1 MASTS
6 TVQCPIPGPIKHND
20 SIYIFYK
27 PANVPKA
34 EILFFHDVLWKEC
47 EEPHVHSWMSS
58 GTPSVCW
65 PEVWLMPK
73 FPEARILSV
82 RYDAAL
88 RKSTSGGYMDL
99 FVVAENLRHDILDIC
114 AGNCPVVLVGH
125 GFGGLVIKQLIF
137 GMHMVS
143 SNFEPSTKSP
153 YMCKLDCF
161 MTNVHGIFYFAPPFS
176 GSKLIDSMKDLP
188 DAGLLVQFLQ
198 QFDETIVRLND
209 WFRQW
214 RKDRCETRAISAALP
229 TEVHVESK
237 VPFLSKCKYAQVV
250 EEASARNDVDF
261 FYTTSKDHFGVCK
274 PEDQTDSGYKMLCG
288 LIEQVMLPIVGSAK
302 QMNDIIENDSDE
314 RVNNILSIL
323 SQVESFHLPIAELQ
337 KITKFPKSAGRLQNG
352 LTEAGFERTNQSAC
366 GELWEKI

>member
-27 PANVPKA
+27 PADVPKA
-34 EILFFHDVLWKEC
+34 EILFFHDVLWKNTEK
-47 EEPHVHSWMSS
+47 PHVESWMSS

-65 PEVWLMPK
+65 PEVWLRRK

-99 FVVAENLRHDILDIC
+99 FLVAENLRHDILDIC

-125 GFGGLVIKQLIF
+125 GFGGLVIKQLIQ
-137 GMHMVS
+137 GMVLN
-143 SNFEPSTKSP
+143 NFKPSTKTQ
-153 YMCKLDCF
+153 KLNCF
-161 MTNVHGIFYFAPPFS
+161 VENVRGIFYFAPLFG

-188 DAGLLVQFLQ
+188 DAGLLVEFLQ
-198 QFDETIVRLND
+198 LFDVRIARLNN

-214 RKDRCETRAISAALP
+214 RERGGEDRCETRAISAVLP
-229 TEVHVESK
+229 TEVHVERK
-237 VPFLSKCKYAQVV
+237 VPLLSTHKYAHVGG
-250 EEASARNDVDF
+250 EASARNDVDF

-274 PEDQTDSGYKMLCG
+274 PEDQTDSGYRGLCE
-288 LIEQVMLPIVGSAK
+288 LIEQVMLPIAGSAK
-302 QMNDIIENDSDE
+302 QMNDSIENDSDE
-314 RVNNILSIL
+314 RVNNILSSL
-323 SQVESFHLPIAELQ
+323 SQLESFHLTIAKLQ
-337 KITKFPKSAGRLQNG
+337 KIIKFPKSAGLLHNG
-352 LTEAGFERTNQSAC
+352 LTEAGFEMTNQSAC